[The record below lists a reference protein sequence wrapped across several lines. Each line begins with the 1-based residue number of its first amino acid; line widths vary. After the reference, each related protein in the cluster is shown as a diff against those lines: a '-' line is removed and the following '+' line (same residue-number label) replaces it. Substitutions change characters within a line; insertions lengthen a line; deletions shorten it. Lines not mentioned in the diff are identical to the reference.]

1 MFQPTRRVP
10 GPNEKIMQTFRFSIA
25 TVKVIDCAN
34 ESVDFRVAEVYDVNG
49 KFVHEIR
56 TTTKGKKAAQLAFHD
71 ALRCRLI

>member
-1 MFQPTRRVP
+1 MT
-10 GPNEKIMQTFRFSIA
+10 TYRFSIA
-25 TVKVIDCAN
+25 SVRVIDCAN
-34 ESVDFRVAEVYDVNG
+34 AAVDFRVAEVYDTTG

>member
-1 MFQPTRRVP
+1 METY
-10 GPNEKIMQTFRFSIA
+10 KFSIA
-25 TVKVIDCAN
+25 TVRVVDCPNDA
-34 ESVDFRVAEVYDVNG
+34 VDFRVAEVYDADG

>member
-1 MFQPTRRVP
+1 METY
-10 GPNEKIMQTFRFSIA
+10 KFSIA
-25 TVKVIDCAN
+25 TVRVVDCSNDA
-34 ESVDFRVAEVYDVNG
+34 VDFRVAEVYDTDG